1 MSFWQYFPLNLKNL
15 WIYRTSEK
23 FSNES
28 ILTRVVINEKIP
40 FSDKIIYIFSYYL
53 DDEEIKKESYVL
65 QRDGI
70 FLYARKVE
78 NNLVVFEPLVPF
90 LPYNFMDIDWWSWEG
105 KVGFL
110 QTKIVFKNQKIV
122 EENTY
127 KIVYTEENKFGKSEY
142 TVFIKKNVGIVKEE
156 AETPFVG
163 YISELED
170 YNVSFDDFSFIE
182 FKYDEPEYQQEEEYF
197 VDEIEE
203 FLDEEVYENSYSD
216 DIYSEEDYRNEN
228 DDLSTNLLEDDQILE
243 ENEEGENGDENRW

>member
-23 FSNES
+23 FSDENL
-28 ILTRVVINEKIP
+28 LTRVVINEKIP
-40 FSDKIIYIFSYYL
+40 FSDKVIYIFSYYI

-163 YISELED
+163 YVSELED
-170 YNVSFDDFSFIE
+170 YNVSFDDFSFID

-203 FLDEEVYENSYSD
+203 FIDEEVYENNYSDDSYSD
-216 DIYSEEDYRNEN
+216 EDYVDEN

-243 ENEEGENGDENRW
+243 ENEEGENYDENRW

>member
-15 WIYRTSEK
+15 WIYRTGEK

-163 YISELED
+163 YVSELED

-216 DIYSEEDYRNEN
+216 DIYLEEDYGDEN

>member
-15 WIYRTSEK
+15 WIYRTGEK

-163 YISELED
+163 YVSELED

-216 DIYSEEDYRNEN
+216 DIYLEEDYGNEN

>member
-163 YISELED
+163 YVSELED

-216 DIYSEEDYRNEN
+216 DIYLEEDYGNEN

>member
-163 YISELED
+163 YVSELED

>member
-15 WIYRTSEK
+15 WIYRTGEK

-163 YISELED
+163 YVSELED

-216 DIYSEEDYRNEN
+216 DIYLEEDYGNEN

-243 ENEEGENGDENRW
+243 ENEEGENGDEDRW